1 MEARVSQASVPQEGI
16 VKPVSR
22 ANRRATIRYRCAP
35 ATVGKILSSDD
46 QVLQRAWILD
56 LSLKGIGMELS
67 RPLKP
72 GQLVII
78 SIRSNDATNL
88 HELSALVKHCNAVPQ
103 GAWYVGCELMVPLSP
118 EELEQFL

>member
-1 MEARVSQASVPQEGI
+1 MSQTSVPREGA
-16 VKPVSR
+16 VKSTSR
-22 ANRRATIRYRCAP
+22 TNRRATIRYRCAP
-35 ATVGKILSSDD
+35 ATVGKVLSSDD
-46 QVLQRAWILD
+46 QELQRAWILD

-78 SIRSNDATNL
+78 TIRGNGTTNL
-88 HELSALVKHCNAVPQ
+88 HELSALVKHCDAVPQ
-103 GAWYVGCELMVPLSP
+103 GAWYVGCELLVVLSP

>member
-1 MEARVSQASVPQEGI
+1 MEAPVSQASVPQEGAI
-16 VKPVSR
+16 KPTSR
-22 ANRRATIRYRCAP
+22 TNRRTTIRYRCAP
-35 ATVGKILSSDD
+35 ATVGKVLSSDD
-46 QVLQRAWILD
+46 QEFQRACILD

-78 SIRSNDATNL
+78 TIRSNDAANL

-103 GAWYVGCELMVPLSP
+103 GAWYVGCELVVPLSP
-118 EELEQFL
+118 EQLEQFL